1 MKSKLLFNVG
11 AATLFVLIVLGLLT
25 PASGPKRAGK
35 IVQSKLEMSDLNAAT
50 AQYHNE
56 YGSYL
61 TGNSANIIQ
70 CLLGNNLRKIE
81 FLSFNT
87 NRFDSNGD
95 FLDPW
100 LTPYRIEILA
110 QTNLVV
116 RSAGPNKKF
125 GDADDIVFNSVSN
138 DFVKP

>member
-11 AATLFVLIVLGLLT
+11 AAILFVLIVIGLLT
-25 PASGPKRAGK
+25 PTSGPKRAGK
-35 IVQSKLEMSDLNAAT
+35 IVQSKMEMSDLNAAMI
-50 AQYHNE
+50 QYHNE
-56 YGSYL
+56 YGNYL
-61 TGNSANIIQ
+61 TGKSANAIQ

-81 FLSFNT
+81 FLFLNT

-110 QTNLVV
+110 QTNLIVH
-116 RSAGPNKKF
+116 SAGPNKNF
-125 GDADDIVFNSVSN
+125 GDADDIIFNSISN